1 MFCKDGL
8 DWVLNRDMIDNIK
21 LVLDVQ
27 SGGAFINMWWSGLSL
42 SVGGGVLI
50 LYGALSEEIS
60 WGLLLLG
67 AFGAIIGYKIIE
79 RSR

>member
-1 MFCKDGL
+1 M
-8 DWVLNRDMIDNIK
+8 
-21 LVLDVQ
+21 
-27 SGGAFINMWWSGLSL
+27 AFINMWWIGVSL
-42 SVGGGVLI
+42 SVGGSLLI

>member
-1 MFCKDGL
+1 MVL
-8 DWVLNRDMIDNIK
+8 DWVLNRDMIDDIK

-27 SGGAFINMWWSGLSL
+27 SGRAFIKMWWSGVSL
-42 SVGGGVLI
+42 SVGGGLLI

-67 AFGAIIGYKIIE
+67 VFGAIIGYKIIE

>member
-1 MFCKDGL
+1 
-8 DWVLNRDMIDNIK
+8 
-21 LVLDVQ
+21 
-27 SGGAFINMWWSGLSL
+27 MWWSGLSL
-42 SVGGGVLI
+42 SVGGALLI

-67 AFGAIIGYKIIE
+67 VIGAIVGYKIID